1 MSSPDLVDEIL
12 GWGEVAIATGRA
24 RIAVMDISNGAAAA
38 PIVKT
43 FTNILGRA
51 FMIESVEFSAIR
63 NELASL
69 PDTLGKG
76 ASAQTR
82 RVKNSDGYAVIPS
95 PRSVEKVSFQ
105 PGHPLPA
112 VRGEGR

>member
-1 MSSPDLVDEIL
+1 MAE
-12 GWGEVAIATGRA
+12 
-24 RIAVMDISNGAAAA
+24 MDISNGAAAA

-69 PDTLGKG
+69 PDSVGKS
-76 ASAQTR
+76 ASVPTR
-82 RVKNSDGYAVIPS
+82 
-95 PRSVEKVSFQ
+95 
-105 PGHPLPA
+105 
-112 VRGEGR
+112 

>member
-1 MSSPDLVDEIL
+1 
-12 GWGEVAIATGRA
+12 
-24 RIAVMDISNGAAAA
+24 MDISNGAAAA

-69 PDTLGKG
+69 PDSVGKS
-76 ASAQTR
+76 ASVPTR
-82 RVKNSDGYAVIPS
+82 
-95 PRSVEKVSFQ
+95 
-105 PGHPLPA
+105 
-112 VRGEGR
+112 